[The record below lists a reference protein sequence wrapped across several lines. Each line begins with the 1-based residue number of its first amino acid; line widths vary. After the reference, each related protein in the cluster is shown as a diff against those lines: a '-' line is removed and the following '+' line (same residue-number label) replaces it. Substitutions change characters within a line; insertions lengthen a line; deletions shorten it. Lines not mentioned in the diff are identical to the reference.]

1 MKQLILDCDFL
12 GKKQHFL
19 IANNSSYHTYLGAI
33 LSIVIVM
40 IMISLITYFG
50 LEVIFRNNLSL
61 ISTKNINEDP
71 PFIYLNQS
79 LMIFTLALENPDYS
93 VYINE
98 SIYTLNVSANII
110 ALTGKGQKSITTIPL
125 KVRKC
130 STFVF
135 THVPE
140 YFALLDLDNLYCTE
154 LNDDI
159 YLKGEY
165 GKSEWAYLSYE
176 FHKCVNSSD
185 NNNSCMSSEE
195 IDQRLQ
201 GGYLGMFFSDLF
213 LLPENYSRP
222 IKVYGKNIF
231 TSFTGDQYTDV
242 WFYLKSVELN
252 TDMGLIFRN
261 IKTEEFISYDYHMS
275 NKDNRKGTNFISLFI
290 RIGQN
295 KETYHRSYRKLQV
308 VTAEVGGMINLLLV
322 CGEFISYY
330 FREILYKD
338 FILGFCYENKSGKIK
353 EVVYSGKN
361 NMNKVNLQQQVCK
374 QNSFDITIPGV
385 IHNNNNNNN
394 NNSSLLSFH
403 TIGAKN
409 YFNNDNGVRNK
420 FNLNTW
426 NNNALNNKYNQQQLR
441 KTQTFQFRRSFYNSH
456 NDLDLNTWQLVLVMC
471 KGNVRKK
478 IKSVNYKFQQI
489 GLLFDVIQFL
499 KLNEDVNIIQK
510 YYCSELYNNDIF
522 GKFHFHLRD
531 NNETDKYYDSLK
543 KRKKGPLFDNNTFQL
558 HSLRECQSQIRI

>member
-409 YFNNDNGVRNK
+409 YFNNDNGVRNR

-471 KGNVRKK
+471 KGKVRKK
-478 IKSVNYKFQQI
+478 IKSVNYKFQQM
-489 GLLFDVIQFL
+489 GLLFDVIHFL